1 MPIQA
6 PQWTEFLYCPVCCN
20 EFATV
25 NRPPISLGCGHTICR
40 ACLATLQNK
49 QCPFDQTSITTDLD
63 NLPINNALLQLVS
76 SNNHYHQNN
85 NNNGPSHPSKTNANL
100 LCNELDL
107 HQLNNSHGNYVPT
120 GVQNLSPDDL
130 DSYKK
135 SKRYIEELALLLRP
149 YPSNGVGTSTNIN
162 GNGVNYLSRQMQ
174 RKIVTLVN
182 CQLIVDEGRCRAL
195 RAARSLGERT
205 VTELIL
211 QHQNPQQLSSNL
223 WAAVRARGCQFL
235 GPAMQEEVLKLVLLA
250 LEDGSPLSRKV
261 LVMFVVQRLETQYPQ
276 ASKTSIGHVVQLLYR
291 ASCFKVSKRE
301 GDSSLMQLKE
311 EFRTYDALRREHDA
325 QIVQIATEA
334 GLRIAPDQWSS
345 LLYGDTAHKSHMQ
358 SIIDK
363 LQTPQSFNQSIQELV
378 IATQRTGDPANL
390 SNLRQHF
397 KRLAGIDASL
407 ETTVPTF
414 EQVANALEC
423 LKYVVFGLLEFV
435 QHHGNRKLQESSAS
449 SQMSLNPKYKI
460 SLCRDLTL
468 RRICVRGK
476 SCTFAH
482 SEEEL
487 EKYRA
492 ERRKNNSTK
501 MHHHQ
506 YDLGGGMHKD
516 EPSTNTPSPS
526 RPSRHHNMMM
536 NEIMNEKISGAPP
549 AGWGMMQPR
558 RFDNYNNNHGN
569 NNFNQRF
576 APPPQAPPPHIV
588 KQHSPQNNQQPN
600 MFHSSP
606 NNFEHMYKQQQS
618 AAGPPQH
625 LPPPQIPNQGNNY
638 FHELMRQQMWE
649 QRSPT
654 SGGGNNNLLKI
665 PNQQQQ
671 QQSPHPMMKNGNES
685 PIFRS
690 MQEKRRV
697 ENGNSPYKGYN
708 NNNNNGNI
716 ANNNFKED
724 LFLQASQWSLGGE
737 PGYMPDIMRQTS
749 RESFVRC
756 DSNEDPYIPFEENS
770 PGKFGPISR
779 NARNPYGINL
789 SPSIGNISPG
799 NFKAGGN
806 WPYDDMPITSSPHAV
821 DSLQPMDSKYQ
832 YSTQSNESGI
842 LSPNKYDLGIGNL
855 SLIDN
860 KEDKTYCEFNTKTR
874 DVGAPPLAKERY

>member
-1 MPIQA
+1 M
-6 PQWTEFLYCPVCCN
+6 F
-20 EFATV
+20 
-25 NRPPISLGCGHTICR
+25 
-40 ACLATLQNK
+40 
-49 QCPFDQTSITTDLD
+49 PFQTSITTDLD

-76 SNNHYHQNN
+76 SNNHYHQNSSNSNN
-85 NNNGPSHPSKTNANL
+85 NNNGPPHPSKPNANI
-100 LCNELDL
+100 LCNELDI
-107 HQLNNSHGNYVPT
+107 HPLNTNHGNYVPT

-149 YPSNGVGTSTNIN
+149 YPSNGVGTSTNNNNN

-435 QHHGNRKLQESSAS
+435 QHHGNRKLQESSTS

-468 RRICVRGK
+468 RRICVRGA

-492 ERRKNNSTK
+492 KSRKNNGTK

-506 YDLGGGMHKD
+506 YGDMGAGMHKD

-526 RPSRHHNMMM
+526 RPPRHHNMMM
-536 NEIMNEKISGAPP
+536 NDLMTDNNSKLSGAPP
-549 AGWGMMQPR
+549 AGWGMMQPPR
-558 RFDNYNNNHGN
+558 RFDNYNNHGN

-576 APPPQAPPPHIV
+576 VPPPQAPPPHIV
-588 KQHSPQNNQQPN
+588 KQHSPPHHQQNNQPN

-606 NNFEHMYKQQQS
+606 NNFEHMYKQQQQS

-625 LPPPQIPNQGNNY
+625 LPPPQIPNQGNNF
-638 FHELMRQQMWE
+638 FHELMRQQMWD

-654 SGGGNNNLLKI
+654 SAGNNNLLKI

-671 QQSPHPMMKNGNES
+671 QPMGLKNGNES

-690 MQEKRRV
+690 MHEKRRP
-697 ENGNSPYKGYN
+697 ENGNSPYKGYNNN

-724 LFLQASQWSLGGE
+724 LFLQTSQWSLGGE
-737 PGYMPDIMRQTS
+737 PAYMTDLMRQTS
-749 RESFVRC
+749 RDSFVRC
-756 DSNEDPYIPFEENS
+756 DSNEDPYISFEENS
-770 PGKFGPISR
+770 PSKFGPISR
-779 NARNPYGINL
+779 NARNPFGINL

-806 WPYDDMPITSSPHAV
+806 WLYGEWAFFIVFFFT
-821 DSLQPMDSKYQ
+821 
-832 YSTQSNESGI
+832 
-842 LSPNKYDLGIGNL
+842 
-855 SLIDN
+855 
-860 KEDKTYCEFNTKTR
+860 FN
-874 DVGAPPLAKERY
+874 D